1 VELLS
6 YIITPVMLLGAWIS
20 GGLLERRH
28 MRNLALLERGS
39 RGVLAVTIEDLP
51 PDWHV
56 ESCELVMG
64 NVVISQDYFKRF
76 AARIRGL
83 FGGNIRVLEPLLER
97 ARREALIRMKGVAHA
112 RGYDTIVNVRIETAT
127 LANARGNGRGTA
139 GVEVLAFGTAIS
151 RSAGRRALPDRSPQ
165 EKRKTRGRT
174 NETSTAQPA

>member
-1 VELLS
+1 MEFLS
-6 YIITPVMLLGAWIS
+6 YAITPLMLLGAWIS
-20 GGLLERRH
+20 GGILERRH
-28 MRNLALLERGS
+28 LKNLLLLESGS

-76 AARIRGL
+76 AASIKGI

-112 RGYDTIVNVRIETAT
+112 RGYETVINVRIETST
-127 LANARGNGRGTA
+127 LASSRRRGKGTA
-139 GVEVLAFGTAIS
+139 GVEILAYGTAIS
-151 RSAGRRALPDRSPQ
+151 LS
-165 EKRKTRGRT
+165 
-174 NETSTAQPA
+174 NEGARIASSVT